1 MDNWSYYEYIGS
13 DPFQTG
19 GVYERLKSNVPQ
31 TKPDSTDVLM
41 TETLEQFLSEKP
53 EVHETED
60 GERRRED
67 TLKELKDLCVEWVRG
82 VCRLKNYN
90 ETVIQ
95 AASIQIYT
103 FGSYRLGIHGTG
115 TCQTSH
121 HNYNV
126 KY

>member
-1 MDNWSYYEYIGS
+1 
-13 DPFQTG
+13 
-19 GVYERLKSNVPQ
+19 
-31 TKPDSTDVLM
+31 M
-41 TETLEQFLSEKP
+41 TEALEQFLSEKP

-60 GERRRED
+60 GERRREE
-67 TLKELKDLCVEWVRG
+67 TLKELKELCVEWVRG

-95 AASIQIYT
+95 AASIQIYS

-121 HNYNV
+121 HKYNV